1 MEERLSPF
9 FEQLDGVYRQGF
21 PEAVEAFLRES
32 LCWAEAETD
41 RELELAVWN
50 ELGAFFRGAG
60 RYEESL
66 SAFRRAEVLAGEL
79 RGRDSGA
86 YATVL
91 NNMAAPAACCTGP
104 GRRRAFSCVPWSAT
118 VRRAW
123 RTATP
128 IPAF

>member
-32 LCWAEAETD
+32 LCRAEAETD
-41 RELELAVWN
+41 RELELAVRN
-50 ELGAFFRGAG
+50 ELGSFFRGAG

-66 SAFRRAEVLAGEL
+66 SAFRRAEFLAGEL
-79 RGRDSGA
+79 RGRGSGA

-91 NNMAAPAACCTGP
+91 NNMAGTC
-104 GRRRAFSCVPWSAT
+104 RLLHRASEAESLFL
-118 VRRAW
+118 RAW